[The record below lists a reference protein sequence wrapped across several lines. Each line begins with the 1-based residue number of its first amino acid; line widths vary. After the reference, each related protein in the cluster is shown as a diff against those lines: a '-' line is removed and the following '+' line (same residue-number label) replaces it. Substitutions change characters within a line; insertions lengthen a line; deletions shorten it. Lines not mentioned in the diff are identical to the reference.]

1 MTRNS
6 SSTPAGYER
15 CPRCPREIARVHMRE
30 QQALAIGIFENGV
43 DAADSVDSD
52 ESTGDFLATLL
63 ATVHDVR
70 SCACPASL
78 DDGLAVG
85 PAAARRWP
93 NAASPPSAHPA
104 RVPGE
109 FSLRRVRAIN
119 VISTVTWRSDMP
131 AKSWGKLTEKERRE
145 EIAENTSRKLLFE
158 RMHHAVL
165 RELIPEGDDRVEEE
179 IFRDMDQHTV
189 AVITEGA
196 INGVQHD

>member
-104 RVPGE
+104 RVPGAE
-109 FSLRRVRAIN
+109 ERAGAEDVGEQALMRVLDTAFPFFS
-119 VISTVTWRSDMP
+119 S
-131 AKSWGKLTEKERRE
+131 G
-145 EIAENTSRKLLFE
+145 
-158 RMHHAVL
+158 AV
-165 RELIPEGDDRVEEE
+165 PV
-179 IFRDMDQHTV
+179 
-189 AVITEGA
+189 
-196 INGVQHD
+196 